1 MKKFVLSFVLLS
13 LSFSA
18 HVMAGEGKNV
28 SRQVK
33 VAGSFNRLTIQGDVE
48 IVLVSEPSSFI
59 TIHGDV
65 TDVDDVVIK
74 NHNGRLVVSSKQ
86 QSRGK
91 KIVIRI
97 PFQQLKAIG
106 MYGDVDLRSEDT
118 LKTDALKVFMD
129 GACNVSLTV
138 EGTVSIMHSDECEI
152 KQYNNKK
159 LPS

>member
-1 MKKFVLSFVLLS
+1 MKKFALSFVLLS
-13 LSFSA
+13 LSFGA

-33 VAGSFNRLTIQGDVE
+33 VAAPFNRLIIQGDVE
-48 IVLVSEPSSFI
+48 IVLVNDPSSFI

-74 NHNGRLVVSSKQ
+74 NHNGRLIVSSKQ
-86 QSRGK
+86 QSHGK
-91 KIVIRI
+91 KMVIRI

-129 GACNVSLTV
+129 GACKVSLTV
-138 EGTVSIMHSDECEI
+138 EGTVSITHSDECEI
-152 KQYNNKK
+152 EYNNKK
-159 LPS
+159 LPA